1 MENQE
6 CSQDSRTNMKELRS
20 SESSFSVGKIL
31 FLGVLSIAL
40 YKFLPLAM
48 LTPVPLIFG
57 ILLFGRS
64 KTVLLTAFCSV
75 ALWFLSKLGVDQTQS
90 TTLLSMA
97 SVIGYLLF
105 YINAVLIGE
114 VILRK
119 VHPVKGLLSAGMVVV
134 ALSSVILGVYITT
147 AETPIV
153 KQIEN
158 SLIQTFEIAKK
169 ENPGIKEGLEGGGT
183 KALQLQEM
191 FSKPDEI
198 AKGIVEWL
206 PAGIFI
212 SVFLGLYLCLM
223 IVLRNGI
230 LWKSEHPYPFSMK
243 HLLKFEVPYPIV
255 YVVIFSLVL
264 LIGKD
269 FLGGEMA
276 SLVASNILY
285 CLGIFYFFQG
295 FGVLIDFLKWVN
307 IVGFFRSMLVVVTLW
322 SAWRIVVL
330 VGLFDTWVNFRKF
343 FKKNK
348 NNEGDIQ

>member
-1 MENQE
+1 MDNQE
-6 CSQDSRTNMKELRS
+6 YSQDSRTNVKELRS
-20 SESSFSVGKIL
+20 SESSFSFGKL
-31 FLGVLSIAL
+31 AFLGVLSIAL

-64 KTVLLTAFCSV
+64 KTVLLTIACSV
-75 ALWFLSKLGVDQTQS
+75 ALWFLAKLGAPEITVQ
-90 TTLLSMA
+90 LSMA
-97 SVIGYLLF
+97 SVVGYLLF

-119 VHPVKGLLSAGMVVV
+119 VHPVKGLLTTGMIVV
-134 ALSSVILGVYITT
+134 ALSSLLLGVYITT
-147 AETPIV
+147 SETPVV

-169 ENPGIKEGLEGGGT
+169 ENPGVKEALEGGGT
-183 KALQLQEM
+183 KALQLQDM
-191 FSKPDEI
+191 LNKPDEI
-198 AKGIVEWL
+198 AKGIVEWI

-212 SVFLGLYLCLM
+212 SVFLGLYLSLM

-230 LWKSEHPYPFSMK
+230 LWKSEHPYPYSMK
-243 HLLKFEVPYPIV
+243 NLLKFEVPYPII
-255 YVVIFSLVL
+255 YVVIFSLAL
-264 LIGKD
+264 LLGKEY
-269 FLGGEMA
+269 LGGETA
-276 SLVASNILY
+276 SLIGSNILY

-307 IVGFFRSMLVVVTLW
+307 IVGFFRSMLVVITLW